1 MKKIVWQKKLVMKSF
16 CDTNKFWW
24 KKNWYKKE
32 ILWNF
37 YVMKT
42 KFCEEEKNVGEKNLW
57 WRKKVVTKKK
67 IAMKKFLW

>member
-1 MKKIVWQKKLVMKSF
+1 MIQ
-16 CDTNKFWW
+16 TNFDER

-32 ILWNF
+32 IWWNF

-67 IAMKKFLW
+67 IAMKQILW